1 MGLKR
6 CAILFLLVF
15 MFTHFQISRVI
26 AQENLLSDVSYLYL
40 EKLVASAKEN
50 YPRVKSYNSQ
60 LAIAKSNV
68 AAAKISWL
76 DPFSLQYVAR
86 SNEANTNAVNITTA
100 DILTGY
106 QFGVSFNPSS
116 LLSKP
121 STIHKAKEQVKIAE
135 SDQAE
140 YFLTLETMV
149 KTRYILLLQLQRSL
163 LLANNAF
170 IDADNN
176 FKVIK
181 NKYQRGEATFLEF
194 NAASSAFNQA
204 SQSKLQSEAS
214 YLSAKVSL
222 EELTVKPLENI
233 K

>member
-1 MGLKR
+1 MSLKR

-15 MFTHFQISRVI
+15 MFTHFQVTNAI
-26 AQENLLSDVSYLYL
+26 AQESILSDVSYLFL
-40 EKLVASAKEN
+40 EKLVATAKEN
-50 YPRVKSYNSQ
+50 YPRVKSYDSQ

-86 SNEANTNAVNITTA
+86 SNEANTNAINITTA

-116 LLSKP
+116 LLTKP

-135 SDQAE
+135 YDQAE
-140 YFLTLETMV
+140 YFLTLETLV
-149 KTRYILLLQLQRSL
+149 KTRYILFLQLKRSL
-163 LLANNAF
+163 LLANNAYT
-170 IDADNN
+170 DSENN
-176 FKVIK
+176 YKVIK
-181 NKYQRGEATFLEF
+181 IRYQRGEATFLEF
-194 NAASSAFNQA
+194 NGASTAYNQA
-204 SQSKLQSEAS
+204 SQSKLQIEAS
-214 YLSAKVSL
+214 YLGAKISL

>member
-1 MGLKR
+1 MSLKK
-6 CAILFLLVF
+6 CAILLALVF
-15 MFTHFQISRVI
+15 MFTHFQVSKVV
-26 AQENLLSDVSYLYL
+26 AQESILSDVSYLYL
-40 EKLVASAKEN
+40 EKLVAAAKEN
-50 YPRVKSYNSQ
+50 YPRVKSLNSQ
-60 LAIAKSNV
+60 VAIAKSNV

-106 QFGVSFNPSS
+106 QFGVSFNPGTFF
-116 LLSKP
+116 SKP
-121 STIHKAKEQVKIAE
+121 STVHKAKEQVKMAE

-149 KTRYILLLQLQRSL
+149 KTRYFLFLQYQRSL
-163 LLANNAF
+163 VPVNNAF
-170 IDADNN
+170 NDAENN
-176 FKVIK
+176 LKVVK
-181 NKYQRGEATFLEF
+181 AKYQRGEATFLEF
-194 NAASSAFNQA
+194 NSASTAYNEAYQT
-204 SQSKLQSEAS
+204 KLQTEAN
-214 YLSAKVSL
+214 YLTAKVSL